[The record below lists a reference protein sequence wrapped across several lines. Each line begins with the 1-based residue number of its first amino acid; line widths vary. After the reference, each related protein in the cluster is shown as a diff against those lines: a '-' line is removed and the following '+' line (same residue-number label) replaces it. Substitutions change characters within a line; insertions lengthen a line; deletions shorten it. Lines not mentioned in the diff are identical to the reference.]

1 MDMLKKL
8 MTCVLACLMIFLVA
22 CSNTAKEAA
31 LDETINE
38 TSFPAGNTQAQAEV
52 EQTEE
57 PQTAIVQEIPQ
68 TSVEENKEQTESKKP
83 DTVST
88 APVEEKPQ
96 AEAPEQTTET
106 VPETKPKQ
114 PKESKPV
121 ETEPVEIPTEKPAD
135 SKPTE
140 PPKQVFDVSP
150 YVRYAKE
157 YAVSIGLSL
166 DSTATDCWDNPISA
180 NPNRSGIKSDIQ
192 SRLDR
197 YKNSDGF
204 TAVWIWAEKISD
216 TEYEIY
222 IGYC

>member
-121 ETEPVEIPTEKPAD
+121 ETEPVEIPTEKPAE

>member
-1 MDMLKKL
+1 MLKKL

-121 ETEPVEIPTEKPAD
+121 ETEPVEIPTEKPAE

>member
-1 MDMLKKL
+1 MLKKL

-31 LDETINE
+31 TDETINE

-57 PQTAIVQEIPQ
+57 PQTAIVQKIPQ

-121 ETEPVEIPTEKPAD
+121 ETEPVEIPTEKPAE

-204 TAVWIWAEKISD
+204 TAVWIWAEKVSD

>member
-1 MDMLKKL
+1 MLKKL